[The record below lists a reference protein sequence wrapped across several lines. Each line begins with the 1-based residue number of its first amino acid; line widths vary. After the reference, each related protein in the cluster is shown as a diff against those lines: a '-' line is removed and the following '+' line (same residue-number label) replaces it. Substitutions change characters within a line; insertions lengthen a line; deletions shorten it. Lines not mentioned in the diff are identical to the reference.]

1 MLLPHCTGSYLGWD
15 TQLGYSTRATL
26 LYSTGLDGLDGRK
39 GRRVVV
45 DELSSVSL
53 TSATCSKNIVYKEI
67 YHYICHYAISYLS
80 LLSFFPMDA
89 DRGFMNEGDEKAYII
104 YVIRLLASPL

>member
-67 YHYICHYAISYLS
+67 SHSCIMTSSHLLIVLVGIHYI
-80 LLSFFPMDA
+80 
-89 DRGFMNEGDEKAYII
+89 RN
-104 YVIRLLASPL
+104 YVIRDRNQMCTSAR

>member
-67 YHYICHYAISYLS
+67 YHSFMHNDIYNICIVKGLTLSTRSGPCTRKRKTLRTFLISLPI
-80 LLSFFPMDA
+80 FMD
-89 DRGFMNEGDEKAYII
+89 
-104 YVIRLLASPL
+104 